1 MINIGL
7 ISHASR
13 LHGAERMLL
22 NLALLLLET
31 EKFSVKIFMPE
42 MDDSGLYSECK
53 KYGIEAESIP
63 FNIWYIFFDRANENE
78 FKQRKELIRIRTKEF
93 DKIIRN
99 NNIDIFINNTLT
111 NIIPYMSIIKFN
123 IPIITWVHGILDGF
137 VVPNGDLDFR
147 LLLDRVCMSL
157 SSSVICN
164 SIWTEKYFHE
174 YSKNMTV
181 IYNWTNEPKNIDN
194 VDKENIFVC
203 LNSLHHLKGI
213 YKLINACKILKNR
226 GYSFKLLLY
235 GNDLSDMIE
244 QLKEEIEK
252 SDLSENVILKGV
264 TSNIESVYNN
274 SSILVQPSYIESFGM
289 TIIEAMSYGNAVI
302 SSRSGGPEEIINHN
316 VDGLL
321 VDRFSPEDLAEKM
334 MYLLDNKDEA
344 IRMGREG
351 RKSYVN
357 KFSSKVAS
365 SKFIDVITKTH
376 NSFSG
381 YTNEQMIIYDMLKYI
396 F

>member
-123 IPIITWVHGILDGF
+123 IPIIRWFRGSKWG
-137 VVPNGDLDFR
+137 FR
-147 LLLDRVCMSL
+147 L
-157 SSSVICN
+157 
-164 SIWTEKYFHE
+164 
-174 YSKNMTV
+174 
-181 IYNWTNEPKNIDN
+181 
-194 VDKENIFVC
+194 
-203 LNSLHHLKGI
+203 
-213 YKLINACKILKNR
+213 
-226 GYSFKLLLY
+226 
-235 GNDLSDMIE
+235 
-244 QLKEEIEK
+244 
-252 SDLSENVILKGV
+252 
-264 TSNIESVYNN
+264 
-274 SSILVQPSYIESFGM
+274 
-289 TIIEAMSYGNAVI
+289 
-302 SSRSGGPEEIINHN
+302 
-316 VDGLL
+316 
-321 VDRFSPEDLAEKM
+321 
-334 MYLLDNKDEA
+334 
-344 IRMGREG
+344 
-351 RKSYVN
+351 
-357 KFSSKVAS
+357 
-365 SKFIDVITKTH
+365 
-376 NSFSG
+376 
-381 YTNEQMIIYDMLKYI
+381 
-396 F
+396 